1 MSELERV
8 KFLKRARDQIT
19 ELLEDGNIK
28 EIITNLNQIVKVSV
42 TESILRTTGM
52 GLFVNKLRQRVDGEA
67 AELAKK
73 IILKWKADVQQGAKA
88 LPKVGSTDGNSAPKK
103 PLNSDASL
111 KSTPQPTKTPN
122 TARPLTQTTRPK
134 ERTPTGDGFKVPPLD
149 DAYRE
154 KVCGILYS
162 ALALGNTID
171 GNLLLP
177 LACEIETTVFD
188 NCGGVNEAYRSR
200 ITTLNFNLRDLK
212 NPELNE
218 RVIAKTL
225 PISQL
230 CVMTSEQL
238 ASESKRKQLEDMR
251 KTSLFKSQAAASA
264 QAETDMFK
272 CGKCKQRK
280 CTYFQKQ
287 TRSADEPMT
296 TFVTCVNCDHH
307 WKFC

>member
-8 KFLKRARDQIT
+8 KALNKARELLT
-19 ELLEDGNIK
+19 ERLEDGNIK
-28 EIITNLNQIVKVSV
+28 
-42 TESILRTTGM
+42 TTGI
-52 GLFVNKLRQRVDGEA
+52 GLFVNKLRQKLNGES

-73 IILKWKADVQQGAKA
+73 IIIKWKADIQQGAKA
-88 LPKVGSTDGNSAPKK
+88 LAKNDSTDSSSGTGKLSSANVSTK
-103 PLNSDASL
+103 P
-111 KSTPQPTKTPN
+111 TPQPAKTVVV
-122 TARPLTQTTRPK
+122 AKPLAQPTRPK
-134 ERTPTGDGFKVPPLD
+134 ERTPTGDGLKVPALD
-149 DAYRE
+149 DPYRE

-171 GNLLLP
+171 GSILLP
-177 LACEIETTVFD
+177 LACEIESTVFG

-225 PISQL
+225 PVSQL

-238 ASESKRKQLEDMR
+238 ASESKKKQLEDMR
-251 KTSLFKSQAAASA
+251 KTSLFKSQGAASA

-307 WKFC
+307 WKVIESRMPIR